1 MGLLDKLQNDGST
14 LSVNNGQTVTP
25 NPLSTDQSKMHGTLD
40 GNPGYSLVETK
51 PTGLEDVP
59 LFYKQYDDGVVNP
72 LPFPSRLDLNGIIPK
87 SSGHNNDSYN
97 ASSQP
102 LPYTNINNIPK

>member
-1 MGLLDKLQNDGST
+1 MGLIDKLQNDGSIY
-14 LSVNNGQTVTP
+14 SVSNGQTITP

-40 GNPGYSLVETK
+40 GKPGYSLVGTK
-51 PTGLEDVP
+51 PEGLEDVP

-72 LPFPSRLDLNGIIPK
+72 LPLPSRLDLFGQIPDLSK
-87 SSGHNNDSYN
+87 HNNNSYN

-102 LPYTNINNIPK
+102 LPYINVNNMPK